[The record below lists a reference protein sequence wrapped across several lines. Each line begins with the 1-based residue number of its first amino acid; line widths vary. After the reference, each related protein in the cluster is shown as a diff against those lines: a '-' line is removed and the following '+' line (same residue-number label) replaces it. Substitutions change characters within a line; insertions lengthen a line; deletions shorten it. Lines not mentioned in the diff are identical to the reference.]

1 MHCPNPK
8 LFYIKI
14 YNIKKLSK
22 QRNIF
27 TGKNALLL
35 KSIKVFYNEIVK
47 FSSMRIRNCYTFTQ
61 KVKVF

>member
-1 MHCPNPK
+1 MHRPNPK

-35 KSIKVFYNEIVK
+35 KSIEVFYNEIVK
-47 FSSMRIRNCYTFTQ
+47 FSSMRIRNCNIFTQ